1 MVEALK
7 REIVGGEPAGNP
19 LELLLAN
26 RDANIAV
33 FEKEKFLRFKIGE
46 SLPPAVRADD
56 VLSSYE
62 ADVVKPLM
70 HFSSIVTAGGW
81 PIPPEQ
87 V

>member
-1 MVEALK
+1 MYE
-7 REIVGGEPAGNP
+7 EIVGGGPAGSTAGT
-19 LELLLAN
+19 LLAN

-33 FEKEKFLRFKIGE
+33 FEKEKFPRFKIVE
-46 SLPPAVRADD
+46 SLPPAVRGDY

>member
-1 MVEALK
+1 
-7 REIVGGEPAGNP
+7 
-19 LELLLAN
+19 LLAN
-26 RDANIAV
+26 SDANIAV
-33 FEKEKFLRFKIGE
+33 FEKEKFSRFKIGE
-46 SLPPAVRADD
+46 SLPAAVRADD

-62 ADVVKPLM
+62 M

>member
-1 MVEALK
+1 MYEK
-7 REIVGGEPAGNP
+7 IVCGGPAGSTAGT
-19 LELLLAN
+19 LQAN
-26 RDANIAV
+26 RNANI
-33 FEKEKFLRFKIGE
+33 EKERFPRFKIGE
-46 SLPPAVRADD
+46 SLPSAVRADD